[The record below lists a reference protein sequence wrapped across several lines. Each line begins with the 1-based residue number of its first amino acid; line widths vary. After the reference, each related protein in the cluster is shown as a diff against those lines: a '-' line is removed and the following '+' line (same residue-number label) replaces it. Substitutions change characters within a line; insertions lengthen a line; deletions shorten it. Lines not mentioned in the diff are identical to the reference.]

1 MAADSTQRIA
11 INAGWLIAW
20 DGTQHIAIE
29 GGTLVYQGDRI
40 LFAGDPTDPACPA
53 ADRVIAADDK
63 LVTPGLVNL
72 HCIANLDAQILRS
85 DSKAPGIPK
94 PIAHIVGPPEPH
106 YWDDDDLCASA
117 DYAVVTLLK
126 SGTTSFGMVTGG
138 AAKLWDE
145 HEAEPYAV
153 ADAAER
159 FGVRAWVAHFYREAV
174 DGIHANGAKEQVW
187 DRKRAQI
194 GLDRAIALIKRLRA
208 RDNPRLT
215 GFLFPYQAGNCSA
228 DLLRETMRQSRL
240 LGDVHIRTHV
250 AEYATDVT
258 ASMGRHGKP
267 PLEWLLETGMVG
279 PQVCLTHA
287 IHYRDFSEVEA
298 LARSGTS
305 VCHCPVVNAREGD
318 ALDSFSRYRDAGVN
332 LGIGTDTF
340 PPDLVEE
347 MRIGSLLCK
356 VVEGKRGTGDVAA
369 FFHAAT
375 VGGADAL
382 GRRDLGRLAAG
393 AAADICIWNI
403 TSLRHGQGDDP
414 MRSFV
419 HFASG
424 RDCDTVIVAGREVL
438 KGGMVSGLDETML
451 LRRSQVA
458 WDKYRRR
465 LADWVGGSASHVYP
479 DAILTRRLTGPHRAA
494 RRTS

>member
-1 MAADSTQRIA
+1 MAANTAERVAIDS
-11 INAGWLIAW
+11 GWLIAW
-20 DGTQHIAIE
+20 DGVQHVAIE
-29 GGTLVYQGDRI
+29 GGRLVYQNDRI
-40 LFAGDPTDPACPA
+40 LFVGDPSDPACPA
-53 ADRVIAADDK
+53 ADRTISADDK

-85 DSKAPGIPK
+85 DSKRPGLPK
-94 PIAHIVGPPEPH
+94 PIAHIVNPSAPH
-106 YWDDDDLCASA
+106 YWSDDDLRASA
-117 DYAVVTLLK
+117 EYAVVTLLK
-126 SGTTSFGMVTGG
+126 SGATSFGMVTGG

-145 HEAEPYAV
+145 YEAEPYAV
-153 ADAAER
+153 ADAADR

-174 DGIHANGAKEQVW
+174 DGIHPDGTLEQFW
-187 DRKRAQI
+187 DRQRAQL
-194 GLDRAIALIKRLRA
+194 GLDRAVALIKRLRD
-208 RDNPRLT
+208 RGNPRLT

-228 DLLRETMRQSRL
+228 DLLQETMRQSRL
-240 LGDVHIRTHV
+240 LGDAHIRTHV

-258 ASMGRHGKP
+258 ASMRRYGKP
-267 PLEWLLETGMVG
+267 PLEWLLKTGMVG

-287 IHYRDFSEVEA
+287 IHYQDFSELEA

-318 ALDSFSRYRDAGVN
+318 ALKSFSRYRAAGIK

-356 VVEGKRGTGDVAA
+356 VAEGKRSAGSVAE

-382 GRRDLGRLAAG
+382 GRSDLGRLAAG
-393 AAADICIWNI
+393 AAADICVWTIA
-403 TSLRHGQGDDP
+403 SLRHGHGDDP

-438 KGGMVSGLDETML
+438 KGGLVPGLDEEL
-451 LRRSQVA
+451 LMQRSRIA
-458 WDKYRRR
+458 WDQYRRR
-465 LADWVGGSASHVYP
+465 LADWAGAAADHVYP
-479 DAILTRRLTGPHRAA
+479 AAIPTRRRSTR
-494 RRTS
+494 

>member
-1 MAADSTQRIA
+1 MVETPAERIA
-11 INAGWLIAW
+11 IDAGWLIAW
-20 DGTQHIAIE
+20 DGLQHVAIE
-29 GGTLVYQGDRI
+29 GGRLVYEGERI
-40 LFAGDPTDPACPA
+40 LFAGERSDPACPV
-53 ADRVIAADDK
+53 ADRVVAADDT

-85 DSKAPGIPK
+85 DSSVPGRPK
-94 PIAHIVGPPEPH
+94 PIAHILDPSAPH
-106 YWDDDDLCASA
+106 YWDDDDLRASA
-117 DYAVVTLLK
+117 EYAVVTLLK

-138 AAKLWDE
+138 AAKRWDE

-153 ADAAER
+153 ADAADR

-174 DGIHANGAKEQVW
+174 DGVHPDGAREQLW
-187 DRKRAQI
+187 DRRRAQQ
-194 GLDRAIALIKRLRA
+194 GLDRAVALIRRM
-208 RDNPRLT
+208 RDRGNPRLT

-228 DLLRETMRQSRL
+228 DLLQETMRQSRL
-240 LGDVHIRTHV
+240 LGGVHVRTHV
-250 AEYATDVT
+250 AEYAADVA
-258 ASMGRHGKP
+258 ASMQRHGKP
-267 PLEWLLETGMVG
+267 PLEWLLDTGLVG

-287 IHYRDFSEVEA
+287 IHYRDFSEIEA
-298 LARSGTS
+298 LAGSGTS

-318 ALDSFSRYRDAGVN
+318 ALNSFSRYRAAGLN
-332 LGIGTDTF
+332 LGLGTDTF

-356 VVEGKRGTGDVAA
+356 IAERRRGAGSVAE

-382 GRRDLGRLAAG
+382 GRPDLGRLAAG
-393 AAADICIWNI
+393 AAADICIWNVA
-403 TSLRHGQGDDP
+403 SLRHGLGDDP

-438 KGGMVSGLDETML
+438 KGGVVPGLDEAALMH
-451 LRRSQVA
+451 RARIA
-458 WDKYRRR
+458 WDAYRRR
-465 LADWVGGSASHVYP
+465 LADWAGDAADQIYP
-479 DAILTRRLTGPHRAA
+479 TAIPTRRRGP
-494 RRTS
+494 S